1 MSQYV
6 DDIEFNKLVAGRADI
21 DLVQL
26 MLELAG
32 DAYPDLDRMGCLI
45 DLDRLAVACDLRQS
59 IHASPVSIRDRLEA
73 ISRQLYDVEGFHGN
87 RDAYYDPA
95 NSYLNEVLARRC
107 GIPISLGVVYMAVAR
122 RAGVKMFGVNTPGHF
137 VLGCLAEGEVLY
149 VDPFNGGDVLDF
161 YECRRRVERV
171 LGQHDVLSSANFQ
184 PACPLEIAARVL
196 RNLKAAY
203 AMESNWQAALPV
215 QRRLASMLPRCAAEQ
230 RDLGLLY
237 LRTGQPYR
245 ALNLLE
251 DYMAS
256 CGSDQAAAVQTS
268 VRTARKMVA
277 ELN

>member
-1 MSQYV
+1 MSQYSN
-6 DDIEFNKLVAGRADI
+6 DIEFSKLLAGRCDV

-45 DLDRLAVACDLRQS
+45 DLDRLAVACDLGRSAHGWGAPVRQ
-59 IHASPVSIRDRLEA
+59 RLEA
-73 ISRQLYDVEGFHGN
+73 ISRQLYEVEGFHGN
-87 RDAYYDPA
+87 SDAYYEPE
-95 NSYLNEVLARRC
+95 NSYLNQVLARRC
-107 GIPISLGVVYMAVAR
+107 GIPISLGIVYMAVAR

-137 VLGCLAEGEVLY
+137 VLGCLAEGEMLY
-149 VDPFNGGDVLDF
+149 VDPFHGGDVLEF
-161 YECRRRVERV
+161 CECRRRVERV
-171 LGQHDVLSSANFQ
+171 LGQCGVLTSANFQ
-184 PACPLEIAARVL
+184 QAAPLEIAARVL

-203 AMESNWQAALPV
+203 AMQNNWSAALPV
-215 QRRLASMLPRCAAEQ
+215 QRRLAALLPRCAGEQ

-245 ALNLLE
+245 ALHLLE
-251 DYMAS
+251 DYMAV
-256 CGSDQAAAVQTS
+256 CGSDQAAAMQTS